1 MREVIKGSLYRHF
14 KGTWYKVL
22 AVAEH
27 TETGEKLVIYSPI
40 KDMTKVYARPY
51 SMFVESIST
60 SAPNN
65 TAGQKYRFVAL
76 SEISEDL
83 YSGEENYIQS
93 GKCESVFSEG
103 VAAALAYFKNSWNW
117 G

>member
-1 MREVIKGSLYRHF
+1 MREVIEGSLYRHF
-14 KGTWYKVL
+14 KGNWYKVL

-51 SMFVESIST
+51 SMFVESIPT

-76 SEISEDL
+76 SEISDDL
-83 YSGEENYIQS
+83 YGGTENYIQS
-93 GKCESVFSEG
+93 DKCKSVFSEG
-103 VAAALAYFKNSWNW
+103 VAALAYFKSSWNW
-117 G
+117 R